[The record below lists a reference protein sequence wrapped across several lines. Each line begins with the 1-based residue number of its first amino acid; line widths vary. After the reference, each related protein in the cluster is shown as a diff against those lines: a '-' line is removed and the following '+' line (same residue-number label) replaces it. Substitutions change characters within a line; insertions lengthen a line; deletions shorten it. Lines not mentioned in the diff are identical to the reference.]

1 MLQSSSLG
9 CGSFHVS
16 PFPAAGHPDDPDK
29 DVFFICWISQL
40 RSSRGYFDIGQ
51 YREPNQRGV
60 LKMAE
65 LNLCQYCSGISGSA
79 CSILT
84 ILPNFSFSKR
94 WTFGAEVE
102 IGSSAAGKSHLC
114 PGFSGWPWIRHRTPP
129 CFPCLWGVLLP
140 THLLP
145 ALGKITI
152 KSLLCFKCCHKNAK
166 DGACG
171 ILFGG
176 GGNNLK

>member
-1 MLQSSSLG
+1 MCLHSQQLVIQMIQIRT
-9 CGSFHVS
+9 CFSFAELAS
-16 PFPAAGHPDDPDK
+16 WGAAMG
-29 DVFFICWISQL
+29 
-40 RSSRGYFDIGQ
+40 IGQ
-51 YREPNQRGV
+51 YREPKQRGV

-84 ILPNFSFSKR
+84 VLPNFSFSKH